1 MNEGLP
7 VIVILIGIL
16 VTSSIFA
23 WTIYFWAG
31 RYRKIPPN
39 QLMIIYGRKNINPV
53 TGKEIGYRGLKG
65 GGTFVFPLVENF
77 KVYSTD
83 IMSLNIENIEIMD
96 KHNMNLTAD
105 IHCQIIYDDN
115 IISNTV
121 DYVFDKS
128 REQIEN
134 NLRDILKKHLQICSG
149 EISYEEII
157 HNRNNFIRQIEGNL
171 KNDLASM
178 GMKLFL
184 LNLKK
189 ITKHQV

>member
-16 VTSSIFA
+16 VTSSIYA

-39 QLMIIYGRKNINPV
+39 QLMIIYGRKVRNPV

-65 GGTFVFPLVENF
+65 GGTFVWPLVESF

-134 NLRDILKKHLQICSG
+134 NLRDMLKKHLQICSG